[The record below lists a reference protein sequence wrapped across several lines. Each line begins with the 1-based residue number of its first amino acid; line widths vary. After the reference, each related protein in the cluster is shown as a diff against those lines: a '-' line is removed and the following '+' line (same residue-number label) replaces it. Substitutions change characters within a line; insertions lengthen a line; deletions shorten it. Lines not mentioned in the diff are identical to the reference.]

1 MHIQSNPPPHIL
13 HLNVNNKHVLITF
26 DKIHNLHISEMQ
38 IRGVGVGGWRCGGA
52 LSTVPKVIH
61 FSRYNMKC
69 SGETRYYKEYFMQYS
84 YLYCFPLHFMLYRGN
99 LDYFLDSVR
108 MFPASPLREKK
119 TWGRE
124 ASSPNISILK
134 FSCW

>member
-1 MHIQSNPPPHIL
+1 MHRWENMI
-13 HLNVNNKHVLITF
+13 HVV
-26 DKIHNLHISEMQ
+26 
-38 IRGVGVGGWRCGGA
+38 RGIFHVVFR
-52 LSTVPKVIH
+52 
-61 FSRYNMKC
+61 
-69 SGETRYYKEYFMQYS
+69 
-84 YLYCFPLHFMLYRGN
+84 FPLHFMLYRGN

-124 ASSPNISILK
+124 ASSPNISISK